1 MSSVSIVE
9 LREVSGSLKDDL
21 SYIRDFLTKAREDFD
36 DVKSQYNDIMSYQ
49 DKELEGERVVKK
61 RDETSSGGEVI
72 HKEITTKTYVHF
84 SPGTDFNSYF
94 NRLNSYCVAAERDL
108 KKLEQQV
115 QKIDD
120 SANDIEGNEKEIVAA
135 LMAIEK
141 SKVLNEEKP
150 ITSIGALKEDDNRK
164 LKEYEDSKEPP
175 ITSIGALKEDDN
187 RKLKEYEDSKEPPI
201 TSIGAL
207 KEDDN
212 RKLKE
217 YKEKTEK
224 KEKETKEDVSGDT
237 GSDGNDYGSSSGH
250 DSSSGGHSSSSRS
263 GGSSGKSSK
272 SHESSKKESVG
283 LKFISN
289 TQKDIDNE
297 NTVEG
302 VALSD
307 IKKSYSE
314 INDEENLRIV
324 SDVPDNEKFVTGTD
338 EFQNLANKALES
350 VKNDLLQNKNIDT
363 TASSSSSD
371 SQINSSNISV
381 PSNSESVPVITQTSN
396 VSESPSNNAVDM
408 TDDIY
413 SAPVYESIPNT
424 GIGDKEI
431 STNYSIPVIAGV
443 IGGAGIG
450 LGLRE
455 KMKDDDE
462 KKKSTIEENN
472 N

>member
-21 SYIRDFLTKAREDFD
+21 SYIREFLTTAREDFD
-36 DVKSQYNDIMSYQ
+36 GVKSKYNDIMSYQ

-72 HKEITTKTYVHF
+72 HKEITKKTYVHF

-115 QKIDD
+115 QKIDE
-120 SANDIEGNEKEIVAA
+120 SANDIESHEKEIVAA
-135 LMAIEK
+135 LMAIE
-141 SKVLNEEKP
+141 SSGTSSSSSSSSSDGSIN
-150 ITSIGALKEDDNRK
+150 SIGALKEDDYNK
-164 LKEYEDSKEPP
+164 QKENEEKKKKEEEEK
-175 ITSIGALKEDDN
+175 IDSIGALKEDDYN
-187 RKLKEYEDSKEPPI
+187 KQKEYE
-201 TSIGAL
+201 
-207 KEDDN
+207 
-212 RKLKE
+212 
-217 YKEKTEK
+217 EK
-224 KEKETKEDVSGDT
+224 KKKETKEDVSSDT
-237 GSDGNDYGSSSGH
+237 GSDGSSGDGNDNDNDNDNGSSSGH
-250 DSSSGGHSSSSRS
+250 DSSSRS

-289 TQKDIDNE
+289 TQKDINNK

-302 VALSD
+302 VAISD
-307 IKKSYSE
+307 LKKSYSE
-314 INDEENLRIV
+314 INDDENPKIV
-324 SDVPDNEKFVTGTD
+324 SDIPDNEKFVTETE
-338 EFQNLANKALES
+338 EFEKLANKALES
-350 VKNDLLQNKNIDT
+350 VKNDLSQNKNIDT
-363 TASSSSSD
+363 TTSTSSSD

-381 PSNSESVPVITQTSN
+381 PSNSESVPVITQTSD

-408 TDDIY
+408 MEDIY

-455 KMKDDDE
+455 KMKDDEE

>member
-36 DVKSQYNDIMSYQ
+36 GVKSKYNDIMSYQ

-141 SKVLNEEKP
+141 SKVLNEEK
-150 ITSIGALKEDDNRK
+150 
-164 LKEYEDSKEPP
+164 P

-455 KMKDDDE
+455 KMKDDEE
-462 KKKSTIEENN
+462 KKKSIIEENN

>member
-21 SYIRDFLTKAREDFD
+21 SYIREFLTTAREDFD
-36 DVKSQYNDIMSYQ
+36 GVKSKYNDIMSYQ

-72 HKEITTKTYVHF
+72 HKEITKKTYVHF

-115 QKIDD
+115 QKIDE
-120 SANDIEGNEKEIVAA
+120 SANDIESHEKEIVAA
-135 LMAIEK
+135 LMAIE
-141 SKVLNEEKP
+141 SSGTSSSSSSSSSDGSIN
-150 ITSIGALKEDDNRK
+150 SIGALKEDDYNK
-164 LKEYEDSKEPP
+164 QKEYE
-175 ITSIGALKEDDN
+175 
-187 RKLKEYEDSKEPPI
+187 
-201 TSIGAL
+201 
-207 KEDDN
+207 
-212 RKLKE
+212 
-217 YKEKTEK
+217 EK
-224 KEKETKEDVSGDT
+224 KKKETKEDVSSDT
-237 GSDGNDYGSSSGH
+237 GSDGSSGDGNDNDNGSSSGH
-250 DSSSGGHSSSSRS
+250 DSSSRS

-289 TQKDIDNE
+289 TQKDINNK

-302 VALSD
+302 VAISD
-307 IKKSYSE
+307 LKKSYSE
-314 INDEENLRIV
+314 INDDENPKIV
-324 SDVPDNEKFVTGTD
+324 SDIPDNEKFVTETE
-338 EFQNLANKALES
+338 EFEKLANKALES
-350 VKNDLLQNKNIDT
+350 VKNDLSQNKNIDT
-363 TASSSSSD
+363 TTSTSSSD

-381 PSNSESVPVITQTSN
+381 PSNSESVPVITQTSD

-408 TDDIY
+408 MEDIY

-455 KMKDDDE
+455 KMKDDEE

>member
-36 DVKSQYNDIMSYQ
+36 GVKSKYNDIMSYQ

-141 SKVLNEEKP
+141 SKVLNEEK
-150 ITSIGALKEDDNRK
+150 
-164 LKEYEDSKEPP
+164 
-175 ITSIGALKEDDN
+175 
-187 RKLKEYEDSKEPPI
+187 PI

>member
-36 DVKSQYNDIMSYQ
+36 GVKSKYNDIMSYQ
-49 DKELEGERVVKK
+49 DKELEGERRVKT
-61 RDETSSGGEVI
+61 RDETASGGEVI

-84 SPGTDFNSYF
+84 SPGSDFNSYY
-94 NRLNSYCVAAERDL
+94 NRLEGYCVAAERDL

-115 QKIDD
+115 QKIND

-150 ITSIGALKEDDNRK
+150 ITSIGALKEDDYNKQKEYEEKKKKEEEEKIDSIGALKEDDNKK
-164 LKEYEDSKEPP
+164 LEEYEDSKEPP

-187 RKLKEYEDSKEPPI
+187 RKLE
-201 TSIGAL
+201 
-207 KEDDN
+207 
-212 RKLKE
+212 E
-217 YKEKTEK
+217 YKEKE
-224 KEKETKEDVSGDT
+224 EKETKKDVSGDT

-250 DSSSGGHSSSSRS
+250 DSSSGGHRSSSGS
-263 GGSSGKSSK
+263 GGSSGK
-272 SHESSKKESVG
+272 SSKKESVG

-302 VALSD
+302 VTLSD

-314 INDEENLRIV
+314 IDDEENLKIV
-324 SDVPDNEKFVTGTD
+324 SDVPDNEEFVTETD
-338 EFQNLANKALES
+338 EFQDLANKALES

-363 TASSSSSD
+363 TASTSSSD

-408 TDDIY
+408 TEDIY

-455 KMKDDDE
+455 KMKDDEE
-462 KKKSTIEENN
+462 KKKSIIEENN